1 MLKQKKRL
9 GLMNSGC
16 WIWGVI
22 ALIAASILAAVA
34 LSNAELNKQAPLQLD
49 PEAKAFPGIVKV
61 T

>member
-1 MLKQKKRL
+1 
-9 GLMNSGC
+9 MNSGC

-34 LSNAELNKQAPLQLD
+34 LSNAELNKQTPLQLD